1 MGDIL
6 SLMNNNENNNKNT
19 LAQIGEQLGKIPF
32 VRAWK
37 EKSEE
42 RKNTDPEVRVNEMNG
57 CFDRIVLPVLFAAL
71 ILFLV
76 FGIMPKLSCSDCGG
90 KDAPPSVEDSSF
102 ETRREILLNSFTQ
115 YIPLLEHA
123 GFLYDPEGDYAFIS
137 YNDGIDIIEHYT
149 DSSGSACSLIMNS
162 SIGGE
167 EDMATIWYYSPR
179 LMLVM
184 VTHSGKTVSAVFTD
198 ESFTKGV
205 SGSDIS
211 DVLDVIETSEL
222 SDMLDR
228 YKEAINSVF
237 E

>member
-1 MGDIL
+1 M
-6 SLMNNNENNNKNT
+6 NNENNNDKNA
-19 LAQIGEQLGKIPF
+19 LSQIGEQLGKLPF

-57 CFDRIVLPVLFAAL
+57 CFDRIVLPALFIAAAL
-71 ILFLV
+71 FII
-76 FGIMPKLSCSDCGG
+76 FGIIPKLSCSAC
-90 KDAPPSVEDSSF
+90 KNEEIPSAAESSF
-102 ETRREILLNSFTQ
+102 ETRREILLDSFSQ
-115 YIPLLEHA
+115 YIPLMEEA
-123 GFLYDPEGDYAFIS
+123 GFFYDEEGDYAFVS

-149 DSSGSACSLIMNS
+149 DSSGSVCSLIMNS
-162 SIGGE
+162 NIGGE
-167 EDMATIWYYSPR
+167 DDIASIWYYSHR
-179 LMLVM
+179 LMLVT
-184 VTHSGKTVSAVFTD
+184 VTRSGKTVSAIFTD

-211 DVLDVIETSEL
+211 DVLGSIESEVL
-222 SDMLDR
+222 CDMLER